1 MQQKQAGAW
10 TLAIKLG
17 VHKAEHRAM
26 WNCEMCMMGIDKR
39 SWILGPMYDMH
50 TGQLL
55 ALLHARE
62 YPIGPLNAE
71 DPRGLLHNPP
81 LLPARQDEQAHHK
94 AGS

>member
-1 MQQKQAGAW
+1 ME
-10 TLAIKLG
+10 I
-17 VHKAEHRAM
+17 E
-26 WNCEMCMMGIDKR
+26 
-39 SWILGPMYDMH
+39 
-50 TGQLL
+50 QLQL
-55 ALLHARE
+55 YVQIRFWQSAVNPVSSLFASVQALLHARE

>member
-1 MQQKQAGAW
+1 
-10 TLAIKLG
+10 
-17 VHKAEHRAM
+17 M